1 MDIAVAADGK
11 SAENSAGWFVGKMSG
26 RSKPTPEYC
35 AELVRRIA
43 ESHDKSAFGE
53 IFDLFSGRLKS
64 YFLGLGTSESD
75 AEELVQE
82 TLILVWR
89 RAAQFDGAKAGFT
102 TWLFTIARNKSI
114 DRLRKERRP
123 SLDPDEPMLQPEPET
138 APDIALNREQEAL
151 TLREAIKTLP
161 QEQSDLIRLAYYEE
175 LAHGAIA
182 ARLNLP
188 VGTVKSRIR
197 LAMKKLRQAYGTDE

>member
-1 MDIAVAADGK
+1 MGIAVAADGR
-11 SAENSAGWFVGKMSG
+11 SAGNRGYWFVSKMSG
-26 RSKPTPEYC
+26 RPKPTPEHC

-114 DRLRKERRP
+114 DRIRKERRP

-138 APDIALNREQEAL
+138 APDVALNREQEAL
-151 TLREAIKTLP
+151 TLRAAIKTLP

-197 LAMKKLRQAYGTDE
+197 LAMKKLRQAYGTEE

>member
-1 MDIAVAADGK
+1 
-11 SAENSAGWFVGKMSG
+11 MSG
-26 RSKPTPEYC
+26 RPKPTPEHC

-114 DRLRKERRP
+114 DRIRKERRP

-138 APDIALNREQEAL
+138 APDVALNREQEAL
-151 TLREAIKTLP
+151 TLRAAIKTLP

-197 LAMKKLRQAYGTDE
+197 LAMKKLRQAYGTEE

>member
-1 MDIAVAADGK
+1 
-11 SAENSAGWFVGKMSG
+11 MSG
-26 RSKPTPEYC
+26 RLKPTAAHC
-35 AELVRRIA
+35 AGLVRRIA
-43 ESHDKSAFGE
+43 ESHDKAAFE
-53 IFDLFSGRLKS
+53 EVFDLFSGRLKS

-89 RAAQFDGAKAGFT
+89 RAAQFDETKAGFT

-114 DRLRKERRP
+114 DRIRKERRP
-123 SLDPDEPMLQPEPET
+123 ALDPDEPMLLPEAET
-138 APDIALNREQEAL
+138 PPDAALDREQDARI
-151 TLREAIKTLP
+151 LRDAIKTLP
-161 QEQSDLIRLAYYEE
+161 PEQSDLIRLAYYEE

-182 ARLNLP
+182 ARLDLP

-197 LAMKKLRQAYGTDE
+197 LAMKKLRLAYGAEE

>member
-1 MDIAVAADGK
+1 MDVAVATDGR
-11 SAENSAGWFVGKMSG
+11 SAGNGSYWFVSKMSG
-26 RSKPTPEYC
+26 RPKPTPEYC

-64 YFLGLGTSESD
+64 YFLGLGTSQSD

-89 RAAQFDGAKAGFT
+89 RAAQFDSARAGFT

-114 DRLRKERRP
+114 DRIRRERRP

-161 QEQSDLIRLAYYEE
+161 PEQSDLIRLAYYEE

-182 ARLNLP
+182 ERLNLP

-197 LAMKKLRQAYGTDE
+197 LAMKKLRQAYGTEE